1 MKIYPIL
8 NNLGKGKY
16 VFIFILNERAVLI
29 PVPSSVLLVTI
40 LLIWRKISKISNM
53 DRNRTVAGLDIHKD
67 SIYLC
72 IMRHDETIIF
82 ENKYGVLTPDLRQM
96 CNDMVERGVTE
107 AAMESTAVYWVPVW
121 NELCESMKLKLVN
134 PYFIK
139 QLPGRKSDVKDAQ
152 WIAECLLKN
161 LIKGSFVPE
170 PIVQDMRKLN
180 RRIMDL
186 NEDMTYNCNKLDA
199 AMQRCGFRLSNYV
212 NTIKSRSYQKV
223 LGAIIGGTARP
234 DELVKMVHGRTI
246 NKHGRDTIKAA
257 VTGTFS
263 EIDITIFRQIK
274 EVIDMIERQIE
285 ECQKELTALCEQ
297 HFPEQFRRLQTIPGV
312 KERAATAIIAET
324 GVDMK
329 MFATAACLVGWC
341 GLKPRNDVSNGRYKS
356 RKVTHG
362 NRYLRQILIEIAW
375 GASRTRNCF
384 FSYFSYI
391 QTTVK
396 KKSKMKIQVAIARK
410 ILVAIW
416 HMLSKEQDFIDI
428 YLKRLEENRKMEEQL
443 KSLESKMA

>member
-1 MKIYPIL
+1 
-8 NNLGKGKY
+8 
-16 VFIFILNERAVLI
+16 
-29 PVPSSVLLVTI
+29 
-40 LLIWRKISKISNM
+40 M

-96 CNDMVERGVTE
+96 CIDMTERGVTE
-107 AAMESTAVYWVPVW
+107 AAMESTVVYWVPVW

-223 LGAIIGGTARP
+223 LVTIIGGTARP

-263 EIDITIFRQIK
+263 ETDITIFRQIK

-312 KERAATAIIAET
+312 KDRAATAIIAET

-443 KSLESKMA
+443 KSVESKMA

>member
-1 MKIYPIL
+1 M
-8 NNLGKGKY
+8 
-16 VFIFILNERAVLI
+16 I

-170 PIVQDMRKLN
+170 PIVQDIRKFN

>member
-1 MKIYPIL
+1 M
-8 NNLGKGKY
+8 
-16 VFIFILNERAVLI
+16 I

-72 IMRHDETIIF
+72 IMGHDETIIF

-263 EIDITIFRQIK
+263 ETDITIFRQIK

>member
-1 MKIYPIL
+1 
-8 NNLGKGKY
+8 
-16 VFIFILNERAVLI
+16 
-29 PVPSSVLLVTI
+29 
-40 LLIWRKISKISNM
+40 
-53 DRNRTVAGLDIHKD
+53 KD

-223 LGAIIGGTARP
+223 LVAIIGGTARP

-263 EIDITIFRQIK
+263 ETDITIFRQIK

>member
-1 MKIYPIL
+1 
-8 NNLGKGKY
+8 
-16 VFIFILNERAVLI
+16 
-29 PVPSSVLLVTI
+29 
-40 LLIWRKISKISNM
+40 M

-443 KSLESKMA
+443 KSLESKMV

>member
-1 MKIYPIL
+1 M
-8 NNLGKGKY
+8 
-16 VFIFILNERAVLI
+16 I

-263 EIDITIFRQIK
+263 ETDITIFRQIK

>member
-1 MKIYPIL
+1 
-8 NNLGKGKY
+8 
-16 VFIFILNERAVLI
+16 
-29 PVPSSVLLVTI
+29 
-40 LLIWRKISKISNM
+40 M

-329 MFATAACLVGWC
+329 MFAAAACLVGWC

>member
-1 MKIYPIL
+1 
-8 NNLGKGKY
+8 
-16 VFIFILNERAVLI
+16 
-29 PVPSSVLLVTI
+29 
-40 LLIWRKISKISNM
+40 M

-170 PIVQDMRKLN
+170 PIVQDIRKFN

-428 YLKRLEENRKMEEQL
+428 YLKKLEENRKMEEQL

>member
-1 MKIYPIL
+1 
-8 NNLGKGKY
+8 
-16 VFIFILNERAVLI
+16 
-29 PVPSSVLLVTI
+29 
-40 LLIWRKISKISNM
+40 M
-53 DRNRTVAGLDIHKD
+53 DRNRTVAGLDVHKD

-72 IMRHDETIIF
+72 IMGHDEAIIF
-82 ENKYGVLTPDLRQM
+82 EKTYGVLTPDLRQM
-96 CNDMVERGVTE
+96 CNDMTARGVTE

-121 NELCESMKLKLVN
+121 NELCGSMELKLVN

-139 QLPGRKSDVKDAQ
+139 QLPGRKSDIKDAQ

-161 LIKGSFVPE
+161 LIRGSFVPE
-170 PIVQDMRKLN
+170 TIVQDMRKLN

-186 NEDMTYNCNKLDA
+186 NEDMTYNTNKLDSA
-199 AMQRCGFRLSNYV
+199 LQRCGFRLSNYV
-212 NTIKSRSYQKV
+212 SRVKGRSYQNV
-223 LGAIIGGTARP
+223 LGAILGGTTDP
-234 DELVKMVHGRTI
+234 EELVNKVHGRTVS
-246 NKHGRDTIKAA
+246 KHGRETIKAA
-257 VTGTFS
+257 VTGLFS
-263 EIDITIFRQIK
+263 KTDITIFRQTK
-274 EVIDMIERQIE
+274 EIIDTIERQIN
-285 ECQKELTALCEQ
+285 ECQKELTALCEE
-297 HFPEQFRRLQTIPGV
+297 HFPEQYRRLQTIPGV

-384 FSYFSYI
+384 FSNFSYV

-396 KKSKMKIQVAIARK
+396 KKSRMKIQVAIARK
-410 ILVAIW
+410 ILVAVW
-416 HMLSKEQDFIDI
+416 HMLTKGQDFIDI
-428 YLKRLEENRKMEEQL
+428 YLRRLEEQRKMEEQI
-443 KSLESKMA
+443 KRLEATLIRLSFDIPSGAM

>member
-1 MKIYPIL
+1 M
-8 NNLGKGKY
+8 
-16 VFIFILNERAVLI
+16 I
-29 PVPSSVLLVTI
+29 PVPSDVLLVTI

-186 NEDMTYNCNKLDA
+186 NEYMTYNCNKLDA

>member
-1 MKIYPIL
+1 
-8 NNLGKGKY
+8 
-16 VFIFILNERAVLI
+16 
-29 PVPSSVLLVTI
+29 
-40 LLIWRKISKISNM
+40 M

-170 PIVQDMRKLN
+170 PIVQDIRKFN

>member
-1 MKIYPIL
+1 
-8 NNLGKGKY
+8 
-16 VFIFILNERAVLI
+16 
-29 PVPSSVLLVTI
+29 
-40 LLIWRKISKISNM
+40 M

-170 PIVQDMRKLN
+170 PIVQDIRKFN

-246 NKHGRDTIKAA
+246 NKHGCDTIKAA

-297 HFPEQFRRLQTIPGV
+297 HFPGQFRRLQTIPGV

>member
-1 MKIYPIL
+1 
-8 NNLGKGKY
+8 
-16 VFIFILNERAVLI
+16 
-29 PVPSSVLLVTI
+29 
-40 LLIWRKISKISNM
+40 M
-53 DRNRTVAGLDIHKD
+53 DRNRTVAGLDVHKD
-67 SIYLC
+67 SVYLC
-72 IMRHDETIIF
+72 IMEQGGEIIF
-82 ENKYGVLTPDLRQM
+82 QKTYGVLTPELRQM
-96 CNDMVERGVTE
+96 RDEMLCRGVTE
-107 AAMESTAVYWVPVW
+107 CAMESTAIYWVPVW
-121 NELCESMKLKLVN
+121 NELCGSMELKLVN

-152 WIAECLLKN
+152 WIAECVLKD
-161 LIKGSFVPE
+161 LIKGSFVPA

-199 AMQRCGFRLSNYV
+199 ALQRCGFRLSNYV
-212 NTIKSRSYQKV
+212 STAKSKSYQSV
-223 LGAIIGGTARP
+223 LKAIIDGQTNP
-234 DELVKMVHGRTI
+234 DELVRLIHGRTL
-246 NKHGRDTIKAA
+246 NKHGRETVKAA
-257 VTGTFS
+257 VTASFS
-263 EIDITIFRQIK
+263 QTDLVIFRQLK
-274 EVIDMIERQIE
+274 EMIDLIGRQME
-285 ECQKELTALCEQ
+285 ECQKELTALCKSHYPKQYE
-297 HFPEQFRRLQTIPGV
+297 RLQTIPGV

-375 GASRTRNCF
+375 AASRTRNCF
-384 FSYFSYI
+384 FSNFSYV

-410 ILVAIW
+410 ILVAVW
-416 HMLSKEQDFIDI
+416 HMLSKEEDFIDV
-428 YLKRLEENRKMEEQL
+428 YLRRLECQKTMEDCISQ
-443 KSLESKMA
+443 LESCMAR

>member
-1 MKIYPIL
+1 
-8 NNLGKGKY
+8 
-16 VFIFILNERAVLI
+16 
-29 PVPSSVLLVTI
+29 
-40 LLIWRKISKISNM
+40 M

-223 LGAIIGGTARP
+223 LVAIIGGTAHP

-263 EIDITIFRQIK
+263 ETDITIFRQIK

-341 GLKPRNDVSNGRYKS
+341 GLKP
-356 RKVTHG
+356 
-362 NRYLRQILIEIAW
+362 
-375 GASRTRNCF
+375 
-384 FSYFSYI
+384 
-391 QTTVK
+391 
-396 KKSKMKIQVAIARK
+396 
-410 ILVAIW
+410 
-416 HMLSKEQDFIDI
+416 
-428 YLKRLEENRKMEEQL
+428 
-443 KSLESKMA
+443 

>member
-1 MKIYPIL
+1 
-8 NNLGKGKY
+8 
-16 VFIFILNERAVLI
+16 
-29 PVPSSVLLVTI
+29 
-40 LLIWRKISKISNM
+40 M
-53 DRNRTVAGLDIHKD
+53 DRNRTVAGLDVHKD

-72 IMRHDETIIF
+72 IMGHDEAIIF
-82 ENKYGVLTPDLRQM
+82 EKTYGVLTPDLRQM
-96 CNDMVERGVTE
+96 CTDMTDRGVTE

-121 NELCESMKLKLVN
+121 NELCESMELKLVN

-170 PIVQDMRKLN
+170 PIVQDLRKLN

-186 NEDMTYNCNKLDA
+186 NEDMTYNTNKLDA
-199 AMQRCGFRLSNYV
+199 ALQRCGFRLSNYV
-212 NTIKSRSYQKV
+212 SKIQSKSYQSV
-223 LGAIIGGTARP
+223 LKSIINGIRDP
-234 DELVKMVHGRTI
+234 EELVKFVHGRTV

-257 VTGTFS
+257 VTGLFS
-263 EIDITIFRQIK
+263 DTDLIIFRQTK
-274 EVIDMIERQIE
+274 EVIDMIERQIK
-285 ECQKELTALCEQ
+285 ECQKELTALCER
-297 HFPEQFRRLQTIPGV
+297 HFPEQYRRLQTIPGV

-341 GLKPRNDVSNGRYKS
+341 GLRPRNDVSNGRYKS

-375 GASRTRNCF
+375 SASRTRNCF
-384 FSYFSYI
+384 FSNFSYI

-410 ILVAIW
+410 ILVAVW
-416 HMLSKEQDFIDI
+416 HMLTKEEDFIDI
-428 YLKRLEENRKMEEQL
+428 YLKRLEKEREMDVKL
-443 KSLESKMA
+443 KNLNSKAVV